1 MKHLTEHP
9 EPAILIVEDDI
20 NDQEFIRRAFKQS
33 GVANHIAAVND
44 GEEATTYL
52 RGLGLYA
59 DRSLHPL
66 PRLIITDLKMP
77 RMGGIDLLAWLSS
90 RKEFRLI
97 PTIVLTSSSDQ
108 ADITRAYEQGA
119 KGYLIKPVQFGDLT
133 KLIRVIADYW
143 RASCVPYPTPS
154 MAF

>member
-1 MKHLTEHP
+1 MKHPHEHT
-9 EPAILIVEDDI
+9 EPAILIVEDDV
-20 NDQEFIRRAFKQS
+20 NDQDFIRRAFKQS
-33 GVANHIAAVND
+33 GVVNHIATVND

-77 RMGGIDLLAWLSS
+77 RMGGIDLLEWMSK

-97 PTIVLTSSSDQ
+97 PTIVLTSSNNQD
-108 ADITRAYEQGA
+108 DIARAYQHGA
-119 KGYLIKPVQFGDLT
+119 KGYLIKPVQFAELT
-133 KLIRVIADYW
+133 KLIRIVADYW
-143 RASCVPYPTPS
+143 RACCTPVPPTV
-154 MAF
+154 